1 MDNGCSYAQIGA
13 EVLRVTKMTILETII
28 RELSSAPEAL
38 LLQVFNLIQSTKEDD
53 TLVSNL
59 SNAPRT
65 PGLHQGEIWM
75 SDDFN
80 DPLPDEFWLGED

>member
-1 MDNGCSYAQIGA
+1 
-13 EVLRVTKMTILETII
+13 MTILETII

-59 SNAPRT
+59 SNSPRI

>member
-1 MDNGCSYAQIGA
+1 
-13 EVLRVTKMTILETII
+13 MTILETII

-38 LLQVFNLIQSTKEDD
+38 LLQVFNLIQSAKEDN

-59 SNAPRT
+59 SNSPRT

>member
-1 MDNGCSYAQIGA
+1 
-13 EVLRVTKMTILETII
+13 MTILETII

-38 LLQVFNLIQSTKEDD
+38 LLQVFNLIQSAKEDN

-59 SNAPRT
+59 SHAPRT

>member
-1 MDNGCSYAQIGA
+1 
-13 EVLRVTKMTILETII
+13 MTILETII

-38 LLQVFNLIQSTKEDD
+38 LLQVFNLIQSAKEDT

-59 SNAPRT
+59 SNSPRI

-80 DPLPDEFWLGED
+80 DPLPDEFWLGEDQ